1 MTPPQ
6 TDAVDVISLDGN
18 MKTQRQNII
27 GKTIALLLTFQL
39 FLIGVQGNLL
49 ILAIAM
55 YWAVSTGI
63 SQKNASLK
71 KVSPKKQ
78 RRSVTSFFSDGLRFF
93 LSATL
98 ALAPPLWSIWV
109 N

>member
-1 MTPPQ
+1 
-6 TDAVDVISLDGN
+6 
-18 MKTQRQNII
+18 
-27 GKTIALLLTFQL
+27 
-39 FLIGVQGNLL
+39 
-49 ILAIAM
+49 M